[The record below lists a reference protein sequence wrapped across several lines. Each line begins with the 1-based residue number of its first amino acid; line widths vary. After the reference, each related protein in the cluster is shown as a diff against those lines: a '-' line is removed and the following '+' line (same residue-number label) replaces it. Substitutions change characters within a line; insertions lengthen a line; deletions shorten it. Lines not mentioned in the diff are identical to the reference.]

1 MNKIVTAFFFCVLI
15 FSNVVIAQWTQLS
28 APEGG
33 AILGMFADGS
43 NLYAGTAGAG
53 VFRSTDGGATWEQKI
68 NGMNYQSVTAF
79 VKSGPNLL
87 ATGTVNVYLSTD
99 NGETWTAATG
109 LAGGNGVSCLAAN
122 GANVF
127 AGTSGRGV
135 FVSTDNGATW
145 TASNTGLPGGGT
157 NTYVGSIIT
166 NGSTILTSASD
177 NNVQQ
182 TMFRS
187 TNNGS
192 SWTGANTG
200 LPLDYSTYGSMYLD
214 GSTIY
219 AGGSYLYKTTNNGD
233 TWTQADNG
241 IPTYSGISEIR
252 AIGSNLFATA
262 NQFVYRSTDGGGTWT
277 VLGGGLPLMGM
288 FSLEVSGSDV
298 FAGTVANGVY
308 KSTDSGN
315 SWTQQ
320 NTGLKA
326 RDMSGFLIDGST
338 LYANG
343 NSIFKTSDDGTT
355 WTNVRGNLK
364 DSSSQ
369 PTLVYANGSLLF
381 ARDYPANGLERS
393 TDGGATW
400 TLVGNGL
407 PEYGSINSIIDVAG
421 GLLTTKDRV
430 YRSTDNGDT
439 WVKVDTASEIINVGN
454 VVKIGSMVYA
464 YGLGVFKSSDEGT
477 TWVKADSG
485 FPAYFQIGAL
495 AGTSSV
501 LFASGSFSGGTY
513 KSTNGGQSWAI
524 ISANIY
530 SQFFVYGNNLFG
542 CRANNGIFVHKN
554 FATSATK
561 FSGDLPGNTY
571 TYTFTIHNGNMYAGT
586 SGNGVWKRPLTDVLE
601 VKEIASGIPTG
612 FSLEQNYPNPFNPT
626 TNFEFRIVNF
636 SAKGGSASGGGLVT
650 LKVFDIL
657 GREVAT
663 LVNENLHPGTFS
675 VSWDATGQASGIYY
689 YRLQSGE
696 FSETRKLLLTK

>member
-1 MNKIVTAFFFCVLI
+1 MNKFVTAFFFCVLI

-68 NGMNYQSVTAF
+68 NGMYYQSVTAF
-79 VKSGPNLL
+79 AKSGANLI
-87 ATGTVNVYLSTD
+87 ATGTVNVYLSAD
-99 NGETWTAATG
+99 NGDTWTAATG
-109 LAGGNGVSCLAAN
+109 LPGGNGVSCLAAS

-127 AGTSGRGV
+127 AGTSGKGV

-145 TASNTGLPGGGT
+145 SASNTGLPGSGST
-157 NTYVGSIIT
+157 TYVGSIIT
-166 NGSTILTSASD
+166 NGSTILTSASN

-187 TNNGS
+187 TDNGA
-192 SWTGANTG
+192 SWTGVNTS
-200 LPLDYSTYGSMYLD
+200 LPLDYSTYGAMYLD

-233 TWTQADNG
+233 AWTQADNG

-308 KSTDSGN
+308 KSTDNGN

-326 RDMSGFLIDGST
+326 RDMSGFIIDGST

-343 NSIFKTSDDGTT
+343 NSIFKTTDDGTT

-407 PEYGSINSIIDVAG
+407 SVYGTINSIIDVAG

-439 WVKVDTASEIINVGN
+439 WVQVDTSSTIINVGN

-464 YGLGVFKSSDEGT
+464 YGLGVFKSSDDGT
-477 TWVKADSG
+477 TWAKADSG
-485 FPAYFQIGAL
+485 FPAYFQVGAV
-495 AGTSSV
+495 AGTGSTV
-501 LFASGSFSGGTY
+501 FASGAYSNGTY
-513 KSTNGGQSWAI
+513 KSTDGGLTWTIWSSFI
-524 ISANIY
+524 H
-530 SQFFVYGNNLFG
+530 SQLTIYGNNIFM
-542 CRANNGIFVHKN
+542 CRPNNGIYVQKN
-554 FATSATK
+554 FTGAMTK
-561 FSGDLPGNTY
+561 VSNNLPSNTY
-571 TYTFTIHNGNMYAGT
+571 TYTFAIHNGNMYAGT

-601 VKEIASGIPTG
+601 VKEIASEIPTG
-612 FSLEQNYPNPFNPT
+612 FSLEQNYPNPFNPVT
-626 TNFEFRIVNF
+626 TVRFNIPLNPPSE
-636 SAKGGSASGGGLVT
+636 GGRWGMLVS
-650 LKVFDIL
+650 LKIYNAL
-657 GREVAT
+657 GQEVAT

-675 VSWDATGQASGIYY
+675 VSWDATGHASGIYY
-689 YRLQSGE
+689 YRLQAGE